1 MLGCVLLLR
10 SRVFRGR
17 AQRLWLQVPGYL
29 ALTLLAVGAAWHG
42 AALRNIGLIVPLL
55 ALGAA
60 ILIGTGMWL
69 PAHRASPFWGRAA
82 EILDLTLVISLV
94 PLALG
99 VTGLFGY
106 IRGLSG

>member
-1 MLGCVLLLR
+1 LLLR
-10 SRVFRGR
+10 ARVFRGR

-29 ALTLLAVGAAWHG
+29 ALVLLAVGAAWPG
-42 AALRNIGLIVPLL
+42 DVLRNVGLIVPLL
-55 ALGAA
+55 VIGAA
-60 ILIGTGMWL
+60 ILVGAGIWL

-82 EILDLTLVISLV
+82 EILDLTLVISLI

-106 IRGLSG
+106 VRGLSG